1 MRTLKGDPKK
11 EEGED
16 DDRYQ
21 FGVGYGSFDRQGKT
35 VLEDTNLDM
44 NDVVS
49 FLMEHGFGSVDEAK
63 SRVVRNIDPY
73 GYTDSY
79 NALRLL
85 ADAILKD
92 KPEDAKLDSLE
103 KLEKEKQGEANEYM
117 ARENK
122 AFRER
127 NDLLALILDQEQ
139 PYNSIEESIY
149 RPTIASDGDNSKYY
163 RSKTTESQI
172 QKAIDNNED
181 FAEGGLR
188 GDGISDSDYHRLRA
202 NVLGN
207 YKLSVGYDDE
217 KRLPYISYYDVWD
230 LNPFSGYGGTL
241 TRGMEDKLYD
251 AVGLKSPEVYGR
263 VYFDPTKY
271 EHTKYSTPYRSG
283 LDPDQEKELQRL
295 RGL

>member
-1 MRTLKGDPKK
+1 MKTVKGDPKK
-11 EEGED
+11 EEED
-16 DDRYQ
+16 NDKKTSK
-21 FGVGYGSFDRQGKT
+21 VGYGALYSLGKEA
-35 VLEDTNLDM
+35 LEDSNLDM

-63 SRVVRNIDPY
+63 RRIVKNIDPY
-73 GYTDSY
+73 GYSNSY
-79 NALRLL
+79 SALRLL
-85 ADAILKD
+85 ANAILKD
-92 KPEDAKLDSLE
+92 QPEEAKLDSLRRLEEE
-103 KLEKEKQGEANEYM
+103 KKGEANKY
-117 ARENK
+117 AVRENK

-163 RSKTTESQI
+163 RSKITESQI
-172 QKAIDNNED
+172 QRAIDNNED
-181 FAEGGLR
+181 FAEGGLE
-188 GDGISDSDYHRLRA
+188 GDGISDSDYHRLGA

-207 YKLSVGYDDE
+207 YKVSVGYDDE

-230 LNPFSGYGGTL
+230 LNPFSGYGRTL
-241 TRGMEDKLYD
+241 TREMEDKLYD

-271 EHTKYSTPYRSG
+271 KHTKHSTPYKSG
-283 LDPDQEKELQRL
+283 IDPEQEKELQRL

>member
-1 MRTLKGDPKK
+1 MKTVKGDPKK
-11 EEGED
+11 EEED
-16 DDRYQ
+16 NDKKTSK
-21 FGVGYGSFDRQGKT
+21 VGYGALYSLGKEA
-35 VLEDTNLDM
+35 LEDSNLDM

-63 SRVVRNIDPY
+63 RRIVKNIDPY
-73 GYTDSY
+73 GYSGSY
-79 NALRLL
+79 NTLQLL
-85 ADAILKD
+85 ANAILKD
-92 KPEDAKLDSLE
+92 QFEGAKLDSLE
-103 KLEKEKQGEANEYM
+103 HLAEEKQGKASPYR
-117 ARENK
+117 AIENK

-163 RSKTTESQI
+163 RSKTTESEI

-181 FAEGGLR
+181 FVEGGLR
-188 GDGISDSDYHRLRA
+188 GDGISASAYHRLRG

-207 YKLSVGYDDE
+207 YKVSVGYDE
-217 KRLPYISYYDVWD
+217 KKRLPYISYYDVWD
-230 LNPFSGYGGTL
+230 LNPFSDWSNTL
-241 TRGMEDKLYD
+241 TTEMEDKLYD

-271 EHTKYSTPYRSG
+271 KHTKYSTPYKSG
-283 LDPDQEKELQRL
+283 IDPEQEKELQRL